1 MLRGVE
7 DLNASLEA
15 SSSEASAAAIRE
27 LRNILITC
35 WCGTYSVAQF
45 AYLIYR

>member
-7 DLNASLEA
+7 DWNASLEA

-27 LRNILITC
+27 LRNILIILA
-35 WCGTYSVAQF
+35 GVHRLLS
-45 AYLIYR
+45 LP